1 MPTIDMQD
9 TNRRAIVALDAG
21 DISHAERLFARNYRA
36 HPCLMTALN
45 YANFLGDCH
54 HLSGQGIAAEPVQRQ
69 RLTKSRKLLEHC
81 LADETADR
89 LTRAHMMCLMGDH
102 EYDAHHFPR
111 ARECFLTDAPTVPCS
126 ACITSRGRA
135 SAFARR

>member
-54 HLSGQGIAAEPVQRQ
+54 HLSGQGIAAELVQRQ
-69 RLTKSRKLLEHC
+69 RLTKSRKLL
-81 LADETADR
+81 DE
-89 LTRAHMMCLMGDH
+89 LGEML
-102 EYDAHHFPR
+102 E
-111 ARECFLTDAPTVPCS
+111 LTDDFL
-126 ACITSRGRA
+126 G
-135 SAFARR
+135 AFARLEDFSPLVVSPEAKPKWN